1 MVKLELEWLV
11 VQQKG
16 SFTEN
21 PGLGKTTEN
30 KFQSI
35 VTVYQHLSGHHVDLN
50 AGVIPYH
57 CHQILHCS
65 LPKPVVNVRLR
76 FMGYSMRL
84 ILRASGCLVESEKI
98 IFISS

>member
-1 MVKLELEWLV
+1 M
-11 VQQKG
+11 QQKG

-21 PGLGKTTEN
+21 PVLGKTTEN

-35 VTVYQHLSGHHVDLN
+35 VTVYQLLSGHHVVLN
-50 AGVIPYH
+50 LGVIPHH
-57 CHQILHCS
+57 CHQLLHYS
-65 LPKPVVNVRLR
+65 LPKPVVRFR
-76 FMGYSMRL
+76 FMEYSMRL